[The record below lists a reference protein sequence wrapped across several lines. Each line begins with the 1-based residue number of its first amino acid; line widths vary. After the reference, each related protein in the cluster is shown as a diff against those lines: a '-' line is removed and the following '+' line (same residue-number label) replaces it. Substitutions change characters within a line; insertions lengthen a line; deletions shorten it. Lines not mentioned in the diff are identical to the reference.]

1 MVGNDS
7 LNSGRV
13 ELVSSMQLQNFV
25 VVTIDIRISQNAF
38 EISCDDRKKL
48 SADVLLKACSD
59 EVGGHLDVIFQSFW
73 LFGSNVQSFDWL
85 GQNLVVICDDD
96 FWIFS

>member
-1 MVGNDS
+1 MRCRLWTHRKTKEYWRKVYHTVLPYIFFKLVGNDS

-48 SADVLLKACSD
+48 STDVLLKACSD
-59 EVGGHLDVIFQSFW
+59 EVGGHLDVIF
-73 LFGSNVQSFDWL
+73 
-85 GQNLVVICDDD
+85 
-96 FWIFS
+96 